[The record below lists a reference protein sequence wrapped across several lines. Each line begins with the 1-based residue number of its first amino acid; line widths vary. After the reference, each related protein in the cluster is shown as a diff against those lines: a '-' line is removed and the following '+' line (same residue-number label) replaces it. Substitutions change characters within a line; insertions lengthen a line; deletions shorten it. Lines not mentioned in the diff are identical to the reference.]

1 MGKNLVHP
9 TNKASAILYI
19 YDSLS
24 AGILLTKEELLEKF
38 NISSKTVGRYIK
50 EVNMH
55 LSEEHSGKEVIYDTV
70 VGGYKLCQ
78 KSQQETVLQQK
89 DILVLSKILL
99 ESRGLNYDETQILI
113 EKLINHCNKKEQS
126 FIKRMI
132 GNEME
137 NYIAPKHE
145 KSLIEQ
151 IWQIHN
157 AIKEQKKL
165 KISYHRIGKDGLLEM
180 TAKERIVFP
189 QAVLFNE
196 YYFYLC
202 ADIEGKEYDYPTI
215 FRMDRI
221 ESYQLLE
228 EHFRIN
234 YAQRFKEGEF
244 RKITQFMYTGELQN
258 ITFKFYGRSLEAVLD
273 RLPTAEVVKSLEDV
287 FVIRARV
294 FGQGIMMWLLSQGDN
309 VEVIEPISMRNNMKE
324 KLEGMLKRYSK
335 E

>member
-1 MGKNLVHP
+1 MVHP

-19 YDSLS
+19 YDALM
-24 AGILLTKEELLEKF
+24 AGIVVTREELQEKF
-38 NISSKTVGRYIK
+38 YISGKTVGRYIR

-55 LSEEHSGKEVIYDTV
+55 LAEEQSGKEIIYDFSA
-70 VGGYKLCQ
+70 GGYRLCQ

-113 EKLINHCNKKEQS
+113 QKLINYCNKKEQS

-145 KSLIEQ
+145 KGLIEQ

-157 AIKEQKKL
+157 AIKEQRKL
-165 KISYHRIGKDGLLEM
+165 KISYHKIGEDGLLERK
-180 TAKERIVFP
+180 AKERIVFP

-221 ESYQLLE
+221 ESYELLE

-258 ITFKFYGRSLEAVLD
+258 VVFKFYGHSLEAVLD
-273 RLPTAEVVKSLEDV
+273 RLPTAEVVESLEDG
-287 FVIRARV
+287 FMIRARV

-309 VEVIEPISMRNNMKE
+309 VEVIEPISMRNKMKE
-324 KLEGMLKRYSK
+324 KVERMMELYHKR
-335 E
+335 